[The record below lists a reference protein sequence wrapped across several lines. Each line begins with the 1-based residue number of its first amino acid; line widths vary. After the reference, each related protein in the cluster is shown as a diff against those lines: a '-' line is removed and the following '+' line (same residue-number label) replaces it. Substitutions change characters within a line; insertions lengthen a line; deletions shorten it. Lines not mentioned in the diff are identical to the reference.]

1 GALCYGVRRTRGPR
15 LFPYTTLFRSWPTAM
30 RTWSKP
36 SPRRGRPWRS
46 WPGKRH
52 TRWEVALVQ
61 HISGRRARAFRL
73 QELTIGQRA
82 AITRKATAREVLL
95 YMGATGDLNPIYLDR
110 NYAARTPLGEPVV
123 PAVLLAGYVFAL
135 LTQRLPGPGTVSL
148 SQSLL
153 FLHPVRIGDTVTVTA
168 EVTAIDKA
176 RGRVRLRLVARNQR
190 GQEVLSGDAE
200 VLPPHDLRPVLS
212 EAFEDYD

>member
-1 GALCYGVRRTRGPR
+1 
-15 LFPYTTLFRSWPTAM
+15 M
-30 RTWSKP
+30 
-36 SPRRGRPWRS
+36 
-46 WPGKRH
+46 
-52 TRWEVALVQ
+52 Q

-82 AITRKATAREVLL
+82 AITRKVTAREVLL